1 MSWVKAVKPKA
12 KASKAKASSALT
24 AAASDLQAGKPVI
37 ITNVQGGEE
46 TIGNVEE
53 LLTFALTQR
62 DLANSKPAKAKVAK
76 QVPVTIR
83 LA

>member
-1 MSWVKAVKPKA
+1 M
-12 KASKAKASSALT
+12 
-24 AAASDLQAGKPVI
+24 I

-46 TIGNVEE
+46 TIGSVEE
-53 LLTFALTQR
+53 LLTFALAQR
-62 DLANSKPAKAKVAK
+62 DLANKPAKAKVAK